1 MPKVKLN
8 DMEMNYEVRGKGEP
22 IIFIHGSGA
31 SWRMWK
37 PQIEMFSEKYR
48 MIMIDM
54 RGHGESSRNFPN
66 GEYSMKVISND
77 LKIFLDALGI
87 EKTHIVG
94 LSQGSVVAQLF
105 AIENCAYINR
115 LVLSNGYS
123 EIPTKMSKWVLN
135 ISNTLFGLIPYNM
148 IINLMLKVYRD
159 DEFTKKILRISFS
172 IDKEM
177 LMKMKKSVF
186 PAHTAEL
193 HHITCPTLVM
203 GGDMK
208 VMGVDER
215 KASKT
220 IYEHIPNA
228 ALALFKNAFDPLST
242 MQPEIF
248 NDMIL
253 DFLEGKPL
261 KQYDNVKYFN
271 RETCQ

>member
-8 DMEMNYEVRGKGEP
+8 DIEMNYEVRGEGEP

-31 SWRMWK
+31 SWKMWK
-37 PQIEMFSEKYR
+37 PQIEKFSKKYK

-54 RGHGESSRNFPN
+54 RGHGESSRYFPN
-66 GEYSMKVISND
+66 GEYSIKLISQD
-77 LKIFLDALGI
+77 LKMFLDALGI
-87 EKTHIVG
+87 EKTNIVG

-105 AIENCAYINR
+105 AIQNSRYINR

-123 EIPTKMSKWVLN
+123 EVPTKMSKWVLN
-135 ISNTLFGLIPYNM
+135 ISNALFKLIPYDT
-148 IINLMLKVYRD
+148 IINLMLKVYKD
-159 DEFTKKILRISFS
+159 DEFTKNVLRDSFS

-177 LMKMKKSVF
+177 LLKMKTSKF
-186 PAHTAEL
+186 PTHTDEL
-193 HHITCPTLVM
+193 HYITCPTLVM

-208 VMGVDER
+208 IMGVDEG
-215 KASKT
+215 KASRT

-228 ALALFKNAFDPLST
+228 TLALFKNAFDPLST
-242 MQPEIF
+242 MKSEIF

-261 KQYDNVKYFN
+261 KQYDDVSIVQSK
-271 RETCQ
+271 